1 MTKTKALIS
10 FLFLSLFMTSCDPVH
25 TLHLDNETGKAITV
39 IYKPLIDIAPIGSKI
54 ETITINKIQF
64 AQVVLDSDQQMEIGK
79 VTARYTPNETD
90 ISLDYLETISGNDTI
105 KLVGK
110 KAIFNFIQKVEK
122 LDWRLIIK

>member
-1 MTKTKALIS
+1 
-10 FLFLSLFMTSCDPVH
+10 MTSCDPVH